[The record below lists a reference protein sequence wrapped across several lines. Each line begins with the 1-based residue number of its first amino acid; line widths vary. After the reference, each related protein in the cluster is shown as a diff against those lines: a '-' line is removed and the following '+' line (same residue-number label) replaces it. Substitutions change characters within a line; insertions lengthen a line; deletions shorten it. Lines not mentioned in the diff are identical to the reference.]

1 MSPATP
7 GPMQENLTRSAA
19 AVAVADAR
27 RQTPPRAVYHLRRMK
42 VDVRH
47 FDDVIV
53 VDLNGRLVSGDG
65 ADILGEIVA
74 ALLEER
80 WTKILLNFE
89 KITTIDS
96 TGAGELVE
104 SLKNA
109 RAAEASLKLLRPRE
123 RVAKSLQ
130 IGQLLPL
137 FEVFADEAEAVK
149 SF

>member
-1 MSPATP
+1 
-7 GPMQENLTRSAA
+7 
-19 AVAVADAR
+19 
-27 RQTPPRAVYHLRRMK
+27 MK

-53 VDLNGRLVSGDG
+53 VDLNGRLVAGDG
-65 ADILGEIVA
+65 ADILGEIIL

-89 KITTIDS
+89 KVTTIDS

-137 FEVFADEAEAVK
+137 FEVFADETAAVQ
-149 SF
+149 SFCS

>member
-1 MSPATP
+1 
-7 GPMQENLTRSAA
+7 
-19 AVAVADAR
+19 
-27 RQTPPRAVYHLRRMK
+27 MK

-47 FDDVIV
+47 FGEVIV
-53 VDLNGRLVSGDG
+53 IDLNGRLVAGDG
-65 ADILGEIVA
+65 ADILGEIVI

-123 RVAKSLQ
+123 RVAKSLL

-137 FEVFADEAEAVK
+137 FEVFDDETKAVA

>member
-1 MSPATP
+1 
-7 GPMQENLTRSAA
+7 
-19 AVAVADAR
+19 
-27 RQTPPRAVYHLRRMK
+27 MK

-53 VDLNGRLVSGDG
+53 VDLNGRLVAGDG

-74 ALLEER
+74 ALLEEH

-89 KITTIDS
+89 KVTTIDS

-104 SLKNA
+104 SLKTA
-109 RAAEASLKLLRPRE
+109 RAADANLKLLRPRE

>member
-1 MSPATP
+1 
-7 GPMQENLTRSAA
+7 
-19 AVAVADAR
+19 
-27 RQTPPRAVYHLRRMK
+27 MK

-47 FDDVIV
+47 FGDVIV
-53 VDLNGRLVSGDG
+53 VDLNGRLVAGDG
-65 ADILGEIVA
+65 ADILGEIII

-80 WTKILLNFE
+80 WSKILLNFE
-89 KITTIDS
+89 KVTTIDS

-109 RAAEASLKLLRPRE
+109 RAAEANLKLLRPRE

-137 FEVFADEAEAVK
+137 FEVFVDEDLAVK